1 MGRAAKKRHCGGR
14 RVAVALGDG
23 KDFENALCS
32 QLSSITLPDVAPTLC
47 SSLPETGCSV
57 YVVGGRN
64 PVQRNTAWDVIN
76 TGFELLSFTEL
87 SWLLG
92 RERR

>member
-23 KDFENALCS
+23 KDFENPLCS
-32 QLSSITLPDVAPTLC
+32 QLNSITLPDVALTLC
-47 SSLPETGCSV
+47 RSGVQRVC
-57 YVVGGRN
+57 VGGGRGRN
-64 PVQRNTAWDVIN
+64 PVHRNTAWEVIN